1 MKDFSAKKAVLGG
14 IAALAALMTLLGLLF
29 SLTMGAET
37 ESYFGVHF
45 DISYSENG
53 FSMLDFESP
62 LISKSFEWG
71 AVTIGLLCYLQLLS
85 SITLLV
91 LNVVGIFCFSRR
103 ASGAVSLAGTIVS
116 LVFSFFYMLEGIIFT
131 AICNG
136 AGSAISSSGQYSTLA
151 YLPFI
156 FSVLI
161 TTAYIVCHFMMKEP
175 KTAMDGAQREFYG
188 DLSQAVFRELRGAQ
202 KILTVYEDRIALTQ
216 MKNTRAFLSQNWT
229 KGTKEIYFSN
239 MTSVQYREPTTW
251 LLGYIQF
258 EVHGVGSANNF
269 NSENSWTFESDMAEQ
284 AHRVVDYV
292 RNKLSELK
300 NNEGNSAPLSTAD
313 ELLKFKNLL
322 DAGVITP
329 EEFDRKKN
337 ELLGK

>member
-29 SLTMGAET
+29 PLVK
-37 ESYFGVHF
+37 ESGSFFGFEVT
-45 DISYSENG
+45 YSENG
-53 FSMLDFESP
+53 FKLLDFDSS
-62 LISKSFEWG
+62 LIKKSYQWG
-71 AVTIGLLCYLQLLS
+71 AVTIGLLGYLQLIGS
-85 SITLLV
+85 LV
-91 LNVVGIFCFSRR
+91 LLILSVAGIFCFSHKTSRT
-103 ASGAVSLAGTIVS
+103 VSMVS
-116 LVFSFFYMLEGIIFT
+116 ALIFSPLFNLLYMIEGIVFMVL
-131 AICNG
+131 CGG
-136 AGSAISSSGQYSTLA
+136 AEDGYTTLA

-216 MKNTRAFLSQNWT
+216 MKNARAFLSQNWT

-239 MTSVQYREPTTW
+239 MTSVQYREPTAW

-258 EVHGVGSANNF
+258 EVYGAGSANNF

-284 AHRVVDYV
+284 AHRVVEYV

-300 NNEGNSAPLSTAD
+300 NNDGNSAPLSTAD

-329 EEFDRKKN
+329 EEFERKKN